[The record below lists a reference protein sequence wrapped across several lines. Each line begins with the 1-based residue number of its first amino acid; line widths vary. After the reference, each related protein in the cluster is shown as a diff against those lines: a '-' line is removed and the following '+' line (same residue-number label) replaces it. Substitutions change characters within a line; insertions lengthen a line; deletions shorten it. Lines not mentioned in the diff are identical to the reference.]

1 MPEAVIGFFPDVGAT
16 HFLNRLPGNLGL
28 CMALTGVHLARTRL
42 LISSHVSLL
51 TPRRAAA
58 ERA

>member
-28 CMALTGVHLARTRL
+28 CMALTGALAAQP
-42 LISSHVSLL
+42 SM
-51 TPRRAAA
+51 
-58 ERA
+58 